1 MEVQVKRRFTASAEQ
16 VFDAF
21 LDPTKAGKFLFATPD
36 GEMVRAEIDARV
48 GGKFTFTDRRNGED
62 VDHTGEYIE
71 LDRPRRLVFDFRVPK
86 YSAEST
92 RVAIDITPHEAGCE
106 LTLTHSGVLKEY
118 VEQTREGWSGILE
131 RLAAV
136 V

>member
-1 MEVQVKRRFTASAEQ
+1 MDVQVKRRFTASAEQ

-21 LDPTKAGKFLFATPD
+21 LDPAKAGKFLFATPD
-36 GEMVRAEIDARV
+36 GEMVRAEIDARA
-48 GGKFTFTDRRNGED
+48 GGKFNFTDRRNGED
-62 VDHTGEYIE
+62 VEHTGEYIE

-92 RVAIDITPHEAGCE
+92 RVAIDITAHESGCE
-106 LTLTHSGVLKEY
+106 LTLTHSGVHKEY
-118 VEQTREGWSGILE
+118 VEQTREGWGGILE

>member
-1 MEVQVKRRFTASAEQ
+1 MDVQVKRRFTASAEQ

-21 LDPTKAGKFLFATPD
+21 LDPAKAGKFLFATPD
-36 GEMVRAEIDARV
+36 GEMVRAEIDARA

-92 RVAIDITPHEAGCE
+92 RVAIDITPHESGCE
-106 LTLTHSGVLKEY
+106 LTLTHSGVLQEY

>member
-1 MEVQVKRRFTASAEQ
+1 MDVQVKRRFKASAEK

-21 LDPTKAGKFLFATPD
+21 LDPAKAGKFLFATPD
-36 GEMVRAEIDARV
+36 GEMVRVEIDARI
-48 GGKFTFTDRRNGED
+48 GGRFNFTDRRNGED
-62 VDHTGEYIE
+62 VEHVGEYIE

-92 RVAIDITPHEAGCE
+92 RVAIDITPHESGCE
-106 LTLTHSGVLKEY
+106 LTLTHSGVYKEY